1 MKSLVWDL
9 AQKELNYNR
18 YRQVSIN
25 TVKPSISHKIIEEGG
40 SSLEP
45 SENSSKEMAR
55 LPMGGQRLHSSP
67 TGQGS
72 AREIKVVRH
81 FTLNPCGAG
90 DISS

>member
-1 MKSLVWDL
+1 M
-9 AQKELNYNR
+9 NG
-18 YRQVSIN
+18 
-25 TVKPSISHKIIEEGG
+25 GG

-55 LPMGGQRLHSSP
+55 FPMGYQRLHSSP

-90 DISS
+90 DISYKLS